1 MRQDSLACKQK
12 DVRVKS
18 RKCSSTLSHH
28 LIGNFPCLEAL
39 EVLEKQRRE
48 PSRQISWNI
57 LERPRGYITFNDA
70 LERDNERKRCI
81 VQRLLE
87 ISHGLEH
94 MRRSESDHKGG

>member
-1 MRQDSLACKQK
+1 MSELNCASAAAA
-12 DVRVKS
+12 V
-18 RKCSSTLSHH
+18 TLSHH